1 MASNMMRAV
10 DVQGGSGESE
20 NLFINHETP
29 KPTAQPG
36 QAVIKVKAFG
46 VNRMDIS
53 QRRGGYPV
61 PPQAPATLGVEFSG
75 LIESLGPGD
84 HRGFREG
91 DEVFGLT
98 YGGAY
103 AEFVAVSTGMLLR
116 KPPGLSFAQ
125 SAAIP
130 EAWITAIQALHVV
143 LGFERGKTI
152 LWHAGASGVSIA
164 GIQLSRAA
172 GASAIFATAGTA
184 AKCTLVSSDQI
195 GATLAVNYKTQDF
208 VEEIMQ
214 ATGGKGVDYIA
225 DFVGGPYFQR
235 NMAVAARD
243 ARIVMLG
250 RMGGMKAAEI
260 DLSPILHKRIRIE
273 GSTLRS
279 RDETY
284 QEELRRR
291 LESFMPGFAS
301 GTFSV
306 ILHDTLSWT
315 SIQDVHGKI
324 ERSENAGKI
333 VCTVD

>member
-1 MASNMMRAV
+1 V
-10 DVQGGSGESE
+10 V
-20 NLFINHETP
+20 
-29 KPTAQPG
+29 
-36 QAVIKVKAFG
+36 KVVAFG
-46 VNRMDIS
+46 INRMDIS

-84 HRGFREG
+84 HRGLSEG

-103 AEFVAVSTGMLLR
+103 AEYVAVSTGMLLR

-130 EAWITAIQALHVV
+130 EAWITATQALHVV

-172 GASAIFATAGTA
+172 GASAIFATAGTD
-184 AKCTLVSSDQI
+184 AKCALVSSEQV

-208 VEEIMQ
+208 VEEMMR
-214 ATGGKGVDYIA
+214 ATEGKGVDYIVNH
-225 DFVGGPYFQR
+225 VGGPYFER

-250 RMGGMKAAEI
+250 RMGGMKIAQADI
-260 DLSPILHKRIRIE
+260 SPILLKRIRIE

-279 RDETY
+279 REEVY
-284 QEELRRR
+284 QQELRR
-291 LESFMPGFAS
+291 
-301 GTFSV
+301 
-306 ILHDTLSWT
+306 
-315 SIQDVHGKI
+315 
-324 ERSENAGKI
+324 
-333 VCTVD
+333 

>member
-1 MASNMMRAV
+1 MMRAV
-10 DVQGGSGESE
+10 DIRGGSGESDD
-20 NLFINHETP
+20 LFINPETP

-36 QAVIKVKAFG
+36 QAVVKVVAFG
-46 VNRMDIS
+46 INRMDIS

-75 LIESLGPGD
+75 VIESLGPGEQ
-84 HRGFREG
+84 RGLREG

-103 AEFVAVSTGMLLR
+103 AEYVAVSTGMLLR

-125 SAAIP
+125 CAAIP
-130 EAWITAIQALHVV
+130 EAWITATQALHVV
-143 LGFERGKTI
+143 LGFEKGKTI

-164 GIQLSRAA
+164 GIQLSKAA

-184 AKCTLVSSDQI
+184 AKCALVSSEQV

-208 VEEIMQ
+208 VEEIMR
-214 ATGGKGVDYIA
+214 ATENKGVDYIV
-225 DFVGGPYFQR
+225 DYVGGPYFQR

-250 RMGGMKAAEI
+250 RMGGMKVAQVDI
-260 DLSPILHKRIRIE
+260 SPILLKRIRIE

-284 QEELRRR
+284 QQELRRR
-291 LESFMPGFAS
+291 LESFMPAFETGS
-301 GTFSV
+301 LSV
-306 ILHDTLSWT
+306 ILHDTVSWK
-315 SIQDVHGKI
+315 SIREVHDKI

-333 VCTVD
+333 VCIVD

>member
-1 MASNMMRAV
+1 M
-10 DVQGGSGESE
+10 
-20 NLFINHETP
+20 
-29 KPTAQPG
+29 
-36 QAVIKVKAFG
+36 KAFG

-75 LIESLGPGD
+75 LIESLGPGN
-84 HRGFREG
+84 HRGLREG

-103 AEFVAVSTGMLLR
+103 AEFVAVNSGMLLR

-125 SAAIP
+125 CAAIP
-130 EAWITAIQALHVV
+130 EAWITATQALHVV

-184 AKCTLVSSDQI
+184 AKCALVSSEQV
-195 GATLAVNYKTQDF
+195 GATSAINYKDQDF
-208 VEEIMQ
+208 VEEIMRV
-214 ATGGKGVDYIA
+214 TEGKGVDYVV
-225 DFVGGPYFQR
+225 DFIGGPYFQR
-235 NMAVAARD
+235 NLAVAARD

-250 RMGGMKAAEI
+250 NMGGMKISEADI
-260 DLSPILHKRIRIE
+260 SSILFKRIRIE

-279 RDETY
+279 RDEAY
-284 QEELRRR
+284 QQDLRRR
-291 LESFMPGFAS
+291 LESFVPEFES
-301 GTFSV
+301 GSFSV
-306 ILHDTLSWT
+306 VLHDTVSWT
-315 SIQDVHGKI
+315 SIQEVHDEI

-333 VCTVD
+333 VCIVD